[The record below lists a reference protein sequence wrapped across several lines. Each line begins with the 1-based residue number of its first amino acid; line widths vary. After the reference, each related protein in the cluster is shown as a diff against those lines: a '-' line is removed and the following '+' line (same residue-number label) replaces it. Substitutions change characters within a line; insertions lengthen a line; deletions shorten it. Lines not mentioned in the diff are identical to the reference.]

1 MDNLCHSLAGAVL
14 AECGVAKKT
23 RFATAAMVIAANIP
37 DVDVAYILFG
47 DPLSG
52 LESRRGWTHSIPAL
66 ALWPFVVVG
75 AVLLW
80 RRFSVRRPPA
90 SAPPLNLFVLL
101 IGTAI
106 AVLSHPF
113 LDWMNEYGVRVLM
126 PWSERW
132 FYGDTLFIVDIAL
145 WLLFGTGWWLARRR
159 RRADR
164 PRSTLPARTAV
175 TVALLYIVI
184 MKVQSERSKSAVIST
199 LGVSGDP
206 RRLMMGP
213 LPISMRTR
221 RALIVTDSGYV
232 LRNVHAGLAVSLG
245 GETEFVPTRADN
257 PLSRAAM
264 ATEEYRRFMRWSRF
278 PYFVPAPAGDSSV
291 VFVGD
296 ARYARG
302 GRTTWAGTRIRLRR
316 NP

>member
-14 AECGVAKKT
+14 AECGFAKRS

-37 DVDVAYILFG
+37 DVDVAYIFIG
-47 DPLSG
+47 DQLSG
-52 LESRRGWTHSIPAL
+52 LESRRGWTHSVPAL

-75 AVLLW
+75 GVLLW

-90 SAPPLNLFVLL
+90 NAPPLKLTMLL
-101 IGTAI
+101 IGCAI

-132 FYGDTLFIVDIAL
+132 FYGDTLFIVDL
-145 WLLFGTGWWLARRR
+145 VLLLLFGIGWWLARLRR
-159 RRADR
+159 RRDR
-164 PRSTLPARTAV
+164 PRPALAARTAV
-175 TVALLYIVI
+175 ALALLYIVT
-184 MKVQSERSKSAVIST
+184 MKVQSERSRALVEAA
-199 LGVSGDP
+199 LGRGP
-206 RRLMMGP
+206 LNKRQLMIGP
-213 LPISMRTR
+213 LPLTMRTR
-221 RALIVTDSGYV
+221 SALIVTDSGYV
-232 LRNVHAGLAVSLG
+232 LRNVHAGLRVSLG
-245 GETEFVPTRADN
+245 DVTEFLPTNAAH

-264 ATEEYRRFMRWSRF
+264 ATDEYRRFMRWSRF
-278 PYFVPAPAGDSSV
+278 PYFVPGAAGDST

-302 GRTTWAGTRIRLRR
+302 TRTTWAGTLIRLSHR
-316 NP
+316 P